1 MELQNNSSKTVTF
14 AITILFL
21 TGIMIGMTAGRT
33 LPIYLDNSS
42 NLSLTFKSIFF
53 LSFIIYFIEILLSII
68 GCYNLLIKRTVNLP
82 LLITAIIFCIEIS
95 ANNMKFTFLPFDF
108 NFMFKFNYGDIILGL
123 GVNFLGVIFILW
135 WIKLKKIS
143 RAIVVQNEN
152 N

>member
-1 MELQNNSSKTVTF
+1 
-14 AITILFL
+14 
-21 TGIMIGMTAGRT
+21 
-33 LPIYLDNSS
+33 
-42 NLSLTFKSIFF
+42 
-53 LSFIIYFIEILLSII
+53 
-68 GCYNLLIKRTVNLP
+68 
-82 LLITAIIFCIEIS
+82 
-95 ANNMKFTFLPFDF
+95 MKFTFLPFDF